1 MIGLSVI
8 EETNQIIHNYQEKE
22 QLSELIAENN
32 KVIMD
37 HFDFDQSTLTD
48 FIDYIEFQGYEQY
61 VFFVIGEVN
70 RTVRIASLLQDELDH
85 IHFSVI
91 DNQLQVL
98 YGDPSV
104 ATLFKGKW
112 IDRRQVR
119 SQSNSTEYL
128 KNGIMAMFTGFYPEN
143 LNKNILKHL
152 YIQNEE
158 ILEKISK
165 DVFMNI
171 AINSSIFVRNSSIF
185 VRSHQEKSLNELP
198 FIMIE
203 GESIEH
209 HYLEE
214 FIQLDK
220 NEVLSMLDEFKNSGV
235 VRNPYSKK
243 GIFDYSLLVERH
255 TNNRLF
261 FYEDGIYHDYGK
273 KHLITQDLSS
283 NYFNISSQSLPA
295 YSAISNYDQV
305 VKSIFP
311 LMFHLTSYFQVPESK
326 FITPYSRIHFDPI
339 TDQLKNLSWVGIE
352 NEKGKYVFNLNNK
365 KMYETEALFLEI
377 MEADQ
382 KDCLDELRKRHT
394 NIESMINQYREIV
407 YHA

>member
-273 KHLITQDLSS
+273 KYLITQDLSS

>member
-1 MIGLSVI
+1 
-8 EETNQIIHNYQEKE
+8 
-22 QLSELIAENN
+22 
-32 KVIMD
+32 
-37 HFDFDQSTLTD
+37 
-48 FIDYIEFQGYEQY
+48 
-61 VFFVIGEVN
+61 
-70 RTVRIASLLQDELDH
+70 
-85 IHFSVI
+85 
-91 DNQLQVL
+91 
-98 YGDPSV
+98 
-104 ATLFKGKW
+104 
-112 IDRRQVR
+112 
-119 SQSNSTEYL
+119 
-128 KNGIMAMFTGFYPEN
+128 
-143 LNKNILKHL
+143 
-152 YIQNEE
+152 
-158 ILEKISK
+158 
-165 DVFMNI
+165 MNI
-171 AINSSIFVRNSSIF
+171 AINSSIF

-261 FYEDGIYHDYGK
+261 FCEDGIYHDYGK

-295 YSAISNYDQV
+295 YSSISNYDQV

-339 TDQLKNLSWVGIE
+339 TDPLS
-352 NEKGKYVFNLNNK
+352 NN
-365 KMYETEALFLEI
+365 TFAGLFLDPI
-377 MEADQ
+377 YTFYPPPV
-382 KDCLDELRKRHT
+382 LH
-394 NIESMINQYREIV
+394 INGPNTIPHLV
-407 YHA
+407 FLLSYHVLLFVIRSYLPD

>member
-70 RTVRIASLLQDELDH
+70 RTVRIASFLQDELDH
-85 IHFSVI
+85 IQFSVI

-171 AINSSIFVRNSSIF
+171 AINSSIFVR
-185 VRSHQEKSLNELP
+185 SHQEKSLNEFP

-273 KHLITQDLSS
+273 KYLITQDLSS

-382 KDCLDELRKRHT
+382 KDCLDELRKQHT
-394 NIESMINQYREIV
+394 NIENMINQYREIV
-407 YHA
+407 NHA

>member
-70 RTVRIASLLQDELDH
+70 RTVRIASFLQDELDH
-85 IHFSVI
+85 IQFSVI

-273 KHLITQDLSS
+273 KYLITQDLSS

-394 NIESMINQYREIV
+394 NIENMINQYREIV
-407 YHA
+407 NHA